1 MDLNR
6 RYFKYTERCKLI
18 KLQDANQCYYGKK
31 RAKTIR
37 KNKKERVKTI
47 RKERK
52 GKETDPINLR
62 TLPVSSLMGEM
73 VSKFQK
79 GVPSFL

>member
-1 MDLNR
+1 MV
-6 RYFKYTERCKLI
+6 
-18 KLQDANQCYYGKK
+18 KK
-31 RAKTIR
+31 ESKN
-37 KNKKERVKTI
+37 NKKKQKEKVKTI

>member
-1 MDLNR
+1 M
-6 RYFKYTERCKLI
+6 
-18 KLQDANQCYYGKK
+18 ANQCYYGKK
-31 RAKTIR
+31 IEQKQQEKTKR
-37 KNKKERVKTI
+37 ESKNNK
-47 RKERK
+47 K